1 MSEGS
6 FGKRAGHRDI
16 KAMSR
21 NTYAELR
28 STHIKALW
36 YIVSLWPT
44 VAFLWAVETTTNWF
58 YSFDPDNTPLGLIK
72 SLVSAKTMVAIICMT
87 AVSSCLA
94 LSMSMFEHKIR
105 RGVIRVLVQRLRTFL
120 MPKSRD
126 LFEPI
131 LIALGVTM
139 IFLIPFRYQD
149 GTLLLATVKI
159 AGVWLELCL
168 FAFAIELVKSGF
180 QSGESRGIYLFTIIA
195 QLGIAALLAVSVS
208 LNKVP

>member
-1 MSEGS
+1 
-6 FGKRAGHRDI
+6 
-16 KAMSR
+16 
-21 NTYAELR
+21 
-28 STHIKALW
+28 
-36 YIVSLWPT
+36 
-44 VAFLWAVETTTNWF
+44 
-58 YSFDPDNTPLGLIK
+58 
-72 SLVSAKTMVAIICMT
+72 
-87 AVSSCLA
+87 
-94 LSMSMFEHKIR
+94 
-105 RGVIRVLVQRLRTFL
+105 